1 MTTEASPAAGE
12 RGVRADEVGLPLVLR
27 LAPVVELSD
36 DQLLALCEI
45 NHELWIERN
54 ARGELLLMPPVGGET
69 GNRELEIASQLWIWA
84 KRDGTGVAFGPSTG
98 FLLPNGAMRAAD
110 GAWAPRA
117 RWEALTPEARKG
129 FLPFCPDFVVE
140 LRSPSDRL
148 RNLQDK
154 LAEWIANGAHLGWLI
169 DRETRHVYVYRPDAP
184 VERLDAPATLS
195 AAPVLPGFVLDLREV
210 W

>member
-1 MTTEASPAAGE
+1 MTTEVSPAAGE

-54 ARGELLLMPPVGGET
+54 ARGELLLMPPAGGET
-69 GNRELEIASQLWIWA
+69 GNREIEVAFQLQGWA
-84 KRDGTGVAFGPSTG
+84 KRDGTGVAFSASTG

-154 LAEWIANGAHLGWLI
+154 LAEWIANGARLGWLI
-169 DRETRHVYVYRPDAP
+169 DREPRHVYVYRPDAP
-184 VERLDAPATLS
+184 VERLDAPDTLS
-195 AAPVLPGFVLDLREV
+195 ASPVLPGFALDLREV